1 MKRPINVQP
10 EVKAYY
16 LEIQMQGVR
25 MRGGREE
32 GEKNGEDGLGG
43 GLALPVSCREKKKK
57 ETGQIGRSCNRPCY
71 PTQTCGCGAA
81 RKYGNNS

>member
-25 MRGGREE
+25 MR
-32 GEKNGEDGLGG
+32 EKKGAGG
-43 GLALPVSCREKKKK
+43 GLVLYYRRKHWPDRK
-57 ETGQIGRSCNRPCY
+57 ELVIGPCY
-71 PTQTCGCGAA
+71 PTQT
-81 RKYGNNS
+81 